1 MINVDELRPDLFLIV
16 AITVRIISNPFSNVL
31 QKKLTQNRQHPLF
44 VNFFSYLI
52 LSVCCLFL
60 LADSDI
66 RSLNS
71 EFWIYSV
78 LSGIT
83 GAFGNAFIIKALEK
97 GDLSVL
103 GPINAYKSVI
113 GLIFAF
119 LLIGELPD
127 LLGFAGIIFIIAGSY
142 FVLKPENEKFTWSV
156 INKPAIKF
164 RFAALI
170 LTGIQAVF
178 DKKIILSSS
187 LEMAFISWCV
197 FGAVFSFVI
206 CRIYS
211 IKIIEHISTMKLP
224 VIGVYLAL
232 CASTALMVASTNYTF
247 RSMPV
252 GEALALFQISI
263 LVSVFLGY
271 KIFQEQGFIKKLA
284 GSIIMIIGSLCILL
298 IM

>member
-1 MINVDELRPDLFLIV
+1 MRVGALIILAV
-16 AITVRIISNPFSNVL
+16 IVRVISNPVSNVL

-44 VNFFSYLI
+44 VNFFSYFI

-71 EFWIYSV
+71 DFWIYSV

-103 GPINAYKSVI
+103 GPVNAYKSVI

-119 LLIGELPD
+119 LLIGELPNGW
-127 LLGFAGIIFIIAGSY
+127 GFAGIMLIIAGSY
-142 FVLKPENEKFTWSV
+142 FVLKPENEKLTWSV
-156 INKPAIKF
+156 INTPAIRF

-178 DKKIILSSS
+178 DKKIILSSD
-187 LEMAFISWCV
+187 LEMAFVSWCV
-197 FGAVFSFVI
+197 FGAIYSFVI

-211 IKIIEHISTMKLP
+211 VKIIEHISIMKLP
-224 VIGVYLAL
+224 VIVRYLAL
-232 CASTALMVASTNYTF
+232 CTSIALMVASTNYTF
-247 RSMPV
+247 KYIPV

-263 LVSVFLGY
+263 LISVFLGY
-271 KIFQEQGFIKKLA
+271 KIFQEQGLIKKVA
-284 GSIIMIIGSLCILL
+284 GSVIMIIGSIFILL
-298 IM
+298 IN

>member
-66 RSLNS
+66 RNLSS

-127 LLGFAGIIFIIAGSY
+127 LWGFAGIIFIIAGSY
-142 FVLKPENEKFTWSV
+142 LVLKPENEKLTWSV
-156 INKPAIKF
+156 INTPAIKF

-178 DKKIILSSS
+178 DKKIILSSD

-197 FGAVFSFVI
+197 FGAIFSFVI

-211 IKIIEHISTMKLP
+211 IKIIEHISDMKLP
-224 VIGVYLAL
+224 VIGGYLAL

-271 KIFQEQGFIKKLA
+271 KIFQEQGLIKKLA

-298 IM
+298 IE